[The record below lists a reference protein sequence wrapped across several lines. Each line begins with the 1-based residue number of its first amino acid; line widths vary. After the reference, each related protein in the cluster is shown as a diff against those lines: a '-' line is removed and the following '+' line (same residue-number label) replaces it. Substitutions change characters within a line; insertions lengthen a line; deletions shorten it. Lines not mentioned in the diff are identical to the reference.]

1 MKTIYKER
9 CRSLGVVRMS
19 RKGVLKELMLILG
32 IVLLIL
38 TVFEYLVWV
47 FSLTI
52 DPTLSYW
59 IQMVYLVLIFVF
71 LVLLFLSLNPESP
84 KNDMS

>member
-1 MKTIYKER
+1 
-9 CRSLGVVRMS
+9 MS